1 MKKAIITKRIVSI
14 FLSSITAFMLPSQA
28 FATNLS
34 DKNIKYSSFDD
45 IQGNGEKV
53 ANIVMELEEERT
65 ENTKLFL
72 LDDGS
77 KMLAEYTEPIHY
89 KNDNNEWAEYN
100 NTLVAENALYSADY
114 DTDYTNK
121 SSNLNIK
128 LSKKAKPQNMINI
141 SDDEYS
147 ISWGYENTN
156 KSNIIIDNN
165 DVDLNENDKF
175 TSVENIT
182 SQVTYENVY
191 KNVDLQ
197 YFVTTTGVKENII
210 LKNSDVQN
218 EFYISY
224 KTKKLTA
231 KQTDDYTITLYNKD
245 NTPVYM
251 INAPYMVDEKGE
263 ASSQLKLEILSQ
275 NGVNLNIKLTADYD
289 YVHSSNRSYPIT
301 IDPELTNKF
310 SSELY
315 LNEVYGNSTLNHG
328 PYYISNDHYIVAK
341 LLKLPE
347 LDEGEK
353 IISAKYNFEIKNG
366 SSLFANETDS
376 PIIIN
381 AHKLNGI
388 ENGVVSYESDILD
401 YDSLSYND
409 NSKFTFDLTKLTK
422 EWYDNGDKVDG
433 FVIEGLDTAES
444 RIANLKEST

>member
-65 ENTKLFL
+65 ENTKQFL

-89 KNDNNEWAEYN
+89 KNDNNEWTEYN
-100 NTLVAENALYSADY
+100 NTLVAETALYSADY

-175 TSVENIT
+175 TSVENIA
-182 SQVTYENVY
+182 SKVTYENVY

-224 KTKKLTA
+224 KTKSLLQNKLTII
-231 KQTDDYTITLYNKD
+231 Q
-245 NTPVYM
+245 
-251 INAPYMVDEKGE
+251 
-263 ASSQLKLEILSQ
+263 S
-275 NGVNLNIKLTADYD
+275 
-289 YVHSSNRSYPIT
+289 
-301 IDPELTNKF
+301 
-310 SSELY
+310 
-315 LNEVYGNSTLNHG
+315 
-328 PYYISNDHYIVAK
+328 HYII
-341 LLKLPE
+341 
-347 LDEGEK
+347 K
-353 IISAKYNFEIKNG
+353 IIHRCI
-366 SSLFANETDS
+366 
-376 PIIIN
+376 
-381 AHKLNGI
+381 
-388 ENGVVSYESDILD
+388 
-401 YDSLSYND
+401 
-409 NSKFTFDLTKLTK
+409 
-422 EWYDNGDKVDG
+422 
-433 FVIEGLDTAES
+433 
-444 RIANLKEST
+444 